1 MSVSFGTILRFI
13 FIIWGFYPSPYV
25 KPTAYTI
32 SGDFE
37 SEKRTV
43 QNEITIHRR
52 LSHPNI
58 VKYFT
63 TKQIDNIFLIFME
76 YVEGES
82 LFDRVER
89 GGPLNSNVV
98 IDFTYQI
105 LSGLVYMHS
114 QEIVHRLV
122 CVFSDF

>member
-1 MSVSFGTILRFI
+1 
-13 FIIWGFYPSPYV
+13 
-25 KPTAYTI
+25 
-32 SGDFE
+32 
-37 SEKRTV
+37 
-43 QNEITIHRR
+43 
-52 LSHPNI
+52 
-58 VKYFT
+58 
-63 TKQIDNIFLIFME
+63 ME

-122 CVFSDF
+122 CVFRSFNVLNLYLSWLSKDYTIFRHLSKRLSTGNN

>member
-1 MSVSFGTILRFI
+1 M
-13 FIIWGFYPSPYV
+13 
-25 KPTAYTI
+25 
-32 SGDFE
+32 
-37 SEKRTV
+37 
-43 QNEITIHRR
+43 
-52 LSHPNI
+52 
-58 VKYFT
+58 KYFT

-76 YVEGES
+76 YVAGES

-89 GGPLNSNVV
+89 AGPLNSNLV

-122 CVFSDF
+122 NSGAVCFRLEKFMYCSILVIGYCELQKNLTL